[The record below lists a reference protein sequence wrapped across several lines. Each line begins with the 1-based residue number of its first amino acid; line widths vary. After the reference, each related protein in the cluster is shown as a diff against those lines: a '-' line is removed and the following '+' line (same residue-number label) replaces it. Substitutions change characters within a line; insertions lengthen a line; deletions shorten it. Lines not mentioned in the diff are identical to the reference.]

1 MATAVDNAS
10 AAVVTSSTQ
19 ATCLRAQAGRAS
31 GARASRA
38 GKFMGISISGESVSN
53 LSRRS
58 RRMPAPIRPDLGE
71 GFDEQGRF
79 CVLG

>member
-1 MATAVDNAS
+1 VMATAVDNAS

-19 ATCLRAQAGRAS
+19 AMCFGAQAGRAS

-53 LSRRS
+53 LS
-58 RRMPAPIRPDLGE
+58 
-71 GFDEQGRF
+71 
-79 CVLG
+79 